1 MMKKYYLIITSLT
14 LFFGSTDFVFS
25 QNRSPRDKK
34 KPMLRQYTFSALPVA
49 DSSSDSI
56 RILSYLVVPNKVLK
70 FVKKLGSFETTYQA
84 KVTLK
89 NKKGEQVGRKS
100 WSNTLK
106 TNDYLESTSDKI
118 STIHFYEFKVPIGS
132 YIITSELFDKDS
144 NESGVINREINYKNK
159 NSDLHLF
166 KPFLIDT
173 FEGNWGLN
181 KNEIPIITNVI
192 GKNSIKP
199 TIFVSGK
206 IDTGKYS
213 IDVLINSSNKKEL
226 WNQSFE
232 IVSDNNYFFQRI
244 NIPDNIIDKGLR
256 KKIYVTLK
264 QGKSKKKESLIFGVT
279 REGFSKSISNFN
291 EAILAM
297 RYILV
302 DNEYKDMRRSKPDKQ
317 EELFLSYWKERDP
330 SPDTKENE
338 LQDEYFSRVA
348 YANSSFKGST
358 DGWRTHMGEIYI
370 KFGRPDD
377 IEEYSDP
384 FTRIYQQRWHYY
396 RINKYFDFVD
406 ESGFG
411 DFRLT
416 SPFYGGNNW

>member
-1 MMKKYYLIITSLT
+1 MKKIYLTTISFL
-14 LFFGSTDFVFS
+14 LFLGSTNYVFS
-25 QNRSPRDKK
+25 QNRTRDKK
-34 KPMLRQYTFSALPVA
+34 DQVLRQYTFAALPVA
-49 DSSSDSI
+49 DSNSDSI
-56 RILSYLVVPNKVLK
+56 RILSYIVVPNKVLK
-70 FVKKLGSFETTYQA
+70 FVKKSGSFETAYQA
-84 KVTLK
+84 KITLK
-89 NKKGEQVGRKS
+89 KKKGEQVGRKT
-100 WSNTLK
+100 WSNILK
-106 TNDYLESTSDKI
+106 TGDYLESTSDKI
-118 STIHFYEFKVPIGS
+118 STIHFYEFKVPLGN
-132 YIITSELFDKDS
+132 YIISSELFDRDS
-144 NESGVINREINYKNK
+144 NESGVINREINFNKK
-159 NSDLHLF
+159 NSDIYLF

-181 KNEIPIITNVI
+181 TDEIPIITNVI
-192 GKNSIKP
+192 GENAIKP
-199 TIFVSGK
+199 TIFISGK
-206 IDTGKYS
+206 VDTGKYN

-232 IVSDNNYFFQRI
+232 ISSDNNYFFQRI
-244 NIPDNIIDKGLR
+244 TIPSDIINKGLR
-256 KKIYVTLK
+256 KKIYVTLR
-264 QGKSKKKESLIFGVT
+264 QGKLKKKESLIFGVS
-279 REGFSKSISNFN
+279 RDGFSNTIASFN
-291 EAILAM
+291 QAILAM

-302 DNEYKDMRRSKPDKQ
+302 DDEYKMMRRSKPEKQ

-330 SPDTKENE
+330 SPETKENE

-411 DFRLT
+411 DYRLT

>member
-1 MMKKYYLIITSLT
+1 MKKIYLTTISFL
-14 LFFGSTDFVFS
+14 LFLGSTNYVFS
-25 QNRSPRDKK
+25 QNRTRDKK
-34 KPMLRQYTFSALPVA
+34 DQVLRQYTFAALPVA
-49 DSSSDSI
+49 DSNSDSI
-56 RILSYLVVPNKVLK
+56 RILSYIVVPNKVLK
-70 FVKKLGSFETTYQA
+70 FVKKSGSFETAYQA
-84 KVTLK
+84 KITLK
-89 NKKGEQVGRKS
+89 KKKGEQVGRKT
-100 WSNTLK
+100 WSNILK
-106 TNDYLESTSDKI
+106 TGDYLESTSDKI
-118 STIHFYEFKVPIGS
+118 STIHFYEFKVPLDN
-132 YIITSELFDKDS
+132 YIISSELFDRDS
-144 NESGVINREINYKNK
+144 NESGVINREINFNKK
-159 NSDLHLF
+159 NSDIYLF

-181 KNEIPIITNVI
+181 TDEIPIITNVI
-192 GKNSIKP
+192 GENAIKP
-199 TIFVSGK
+199 TIFISGK
-206 IDTGKYS
+206 VDTGKYN

-232 IVSDNNYFFQRI
+232 ISSDKNYFFQRI
-244 NIPDNIIDKGLR
+244 TIPSDIINKGLR
-256 KKIYVTLK
+256 KKIYVTLR
-264 QGKSKKKESLIFGVT
+264 QGKSKKKESLIFGVS
-279 REGFSKSISNFN
+279 RDGFSSTIASFN
-291 EAILAM
+291 QAILAM

-302 DNEYKDMRRSKPDKQ
+302 DDEYKMMRRSKPEKQ

-330 SPDTKENE
+330 SPETKENE

-411 DFRLT
+411 DYRLT

>member
-1 MMKKYYLIITSLT
+1 MNRKYLPF
-14 LFFGSTDFVFS
+14 LFPLLFALAIDFGLAQSRPSNKNNSTI
-25 QNRSPRDKK
+25 
-34 KPMLRQYTFSALPVA
+34 RQYTFAALPVVDA
-49 DSSSDSI
+49 NSDSI
-56 RILSYLVVPNKVLK
+56 KILSYLVVPNNVLK
-70 FVKKLGSFETTYQA
+70 FVKKSGFFESAYQA
-84 KVTLK
+84 KITLK
-89 NKKGEQVGRKS
+89 KKKGDQVGRKT

-106 TNDYLESTSDKI
+106 TDDYLESSSNKI
-118 STIHFYEFKVPIGS
+118 STIHFYEFKVPIDD
-132 YIITSELFDKDS
+132 YIVTSELFDRDS
-144 NESGVINREINYKNK
+144 NESGVINRELKLNRKK
-159 NSDLHLF
+159 TDVRLF

-181 KNEIPIITNVI
+181 SNEIPIVTNVI
-192 GKNSIKP
+192 GENSIKP
-199 TIFVSGK
+199 SIFLSGLVNP
-206 IDTGKYS
+206 GKYN

-226 WNQSFE
+226 WKKSFE
-232 IVSDNNYFFQRI
+232 IKSDSNHFFQRI
-244 NIPDNIIDKGLR
+244 SIPEDVINRGLR
-256 KKIYVTLK
+256 KKIYVTLRQEK
-264 QGKSKKKESLIFGVT
+264 FSKKESLVFGVS
-279 REGFSKSISNFN
+279 RDGFSSSIASFN
-291 EAILAM
+291 QAVLAM

-302 DNEYKDMRRSKPDKQ
+302 DDEYKNMRRSKPEKQ

-330 SPDTKENE
+330 SPETKENE

-411 DFRLT
+411 DYRLT

>member
-1 MMKKYYLIITSLT
+1 MKKLYIIISSLVI
-14 LFFGSTDFVFS
+14 FSVSTDSVIS
-25 QNRSPRDKK
+25 QNRSSRDKK
-34 KPMLRQYTFSALPVA
+34 KSMLRQYTFAALPVA
-49 DSSSDSI
+49 DSSSDSV
-56 RILSYLVVPNKVLK
+56 RILSYIVVPNKVLK
-70 FVKKLGSFETTYQA
+70 FVKKSGSFETAYQA

-106 TNDYLESTSDKI
+106 TDDYLESTSDKI
-118 STIHFYEFKVPIGS
+118 STIHFYEFRVPIDN
-132 YIITSELFDKDS
+132 YIITSELFDRDS
-144 NESGVINREINYKNK
+144 NESGVINREINHKNK
-159 NSDLHLF
+159 NSNIHLF

-173 FEGNWGLN
+173 FEGDWGLN
-181 KNEIPIITNVI
+181 ANEIPIITNII

-206 IDTGKYS
+206 IDTGKYN
-213 IDVLINSSNKKEL
+213 IDVLINSTNKKEL
-226 WNQSFE
+226 WNQTFE
-232 IVSDNNYFFQRI
+232 IMSNNNHFFQRI
-244 NIPDNIIDKGLR
+244 AIPDEIIDKGLR
-256 KKIYVTLK
+256 KKIYVTLR
-264 QGKSKKKESLIFGVT
+264 QGKNKKKESLVFGVT

-291 EAILAM
+291 QAILAM

-302 DNEYKDMRRSKPDKQ
+302 DDEYKNMRRSKPDKQ

-330 SPDTKENE
+330 SPETKENE

>member
-1 MMKKYYLIITSLT
+1 MNKKNLT
-14 LFFGSTDFVFS
+14 ILFTLLFTLVVDYGLAQTRPSENNNS
-25 QNRSPRDKK
+25 
-34 KPMLRQYTFSALPVA
+34 MIRQYTFAALPVV
-49 DSSSDSI
+49 DTNSDSI
-56 RILSYLVVPNKVLK
+56 RVLSYLVVPNNVLK
-70 FVKKLGSFETTYQA
+70 FVKKSGSFESAYQA
-84 KVTLK
+84 KITLK
-89 NKKGEQVGRKS
+89 KKKGDQVGRKT

-106 TNDYLESTSDKI
+106 TDDYLESTSNKI
-118 STIHFYEFKVPIGS
+118 STIHFYEFKVPIDD
-132 YIITSELFDKDS
+132 YIITSELFDRDS
-144 NESGVINREINYKNK
+144 NESGVINRELKLNRK
-159 NSDLHLF
+159 NSDIHLF

-181 KNEIPIITNVI
+181 ANEIPIVTNVI
-192 GKNSIKP
+192 GENSIKP
-199 TIFVSGK
+199 SIFLSG
-206 IDTGKYS
+206 IVNTGKYN

-226 WNQSFE
+226 WKQSFE
-232 IVSDNNYFFQRI
+232 IASDSNHFFQRI
-244 NIPDNIIDKGLR
+244 SIPEDVINRGLR
-256 KKIYVTLK
+256 KKIYVTLRQEK
-264 QGKSKKKESLIFGVT
+264 LKKKESLVFGVT
-279 REGFSKSISNFN
+279 RDGFSSSIASFN
-291 EAILAM
+291 QAVLAM

-302 DNEYKDMRRSKPDKQ
+302 DDEYKNMRRSKPEKQ

-330 SPDTKENE
+330 SPETKENE

-348 YANSSFKGST
+348 YANNSFKGST

-411 DFRLT
+411 DYRLT

>member
-1 MMKKYYLIITSLT
+1 MKKLYIIISSLVI
-14 LFFGSTDFVFS
+14 FSVSTDSVIS
-25 QNRSPRDKK
+25 QNRSSRDKK
-34 KPMLRQYTFSALPVA
+34 KSMLRQYTFAALPVA
-49 DSSSDSI
+49 DSNSDSV
-56 RILSYLVVPNKVLK
+56 RILSYIVVPNKVLK
-70 FVKKLGSFETTYQA
+70 FVKKSGSFETAYQA

-106 TNDYLESTSDKI
+106 TDDYLESTSDKI
-118 STIHFYEFKVPIGS
+118 STIHFYEFRVPIDN
-132 YIITSELFDKDS
+132 YIITSELFDRDS
-144 NESGVINREINYKNK
+144 NESGVINREINHKNK
-159 NSDLHLF
+159 NSNIHLF

-173 FEGNWGLN
+173 FEGDWGLN
-181 KNEIPIITNVI
+181 ANEIPIITNII

-206 IDTGKYS
+206 IDTGKYN
-213 IDVLINSSNKKEL
+213 IDVLINSTNKKEL
-226 WNQSFE
+226 WNQTFE
-232 IVSDNNYFFQRI
+232 IMSNNNHFFQRI
-244 NIPDNIIDKGLR
+244 VIPDEIIDKGLR
-256 KKIYVTLK
+256 KKIYVTLR
-264 QGKSKKKESLIFGVT
+264 QGKNKKKESLVFGVT

-291 EAILAM
+291 QAILAM

-302 DNEYKDMRRSKPDKQ
+302 DDEYKNMRRSKPDKQ

-330 SPDTKENE
+330 SPETKENE

>member
-1 MMKKYYLIITSLT
+1 MKKLYLIISSLII
-14 LFFGSTDFVFS
+14 FFVSTNSVFS
-25 QNRSPRDKK
+25 QNRSQRDKK
-34 KPMLRQYTFSALPVA
+34 KSMLRQYTFAALPVA
-49 DSSSDSI
+49 DSNSDSI
-56 RILSYLVVPNKVLK
+56 RILSYIVVPNKVLK
-70 FVKKLGSFETTYQA
+70 FVKNSSSFETAYQA
-84 KVTLK
+84 KITLK

-106 TNDYLESTSDKI
+106 TDDYLESTSDKI
-118 STIHFYEFKVPIGS
+118 STIHFYEFRVPIDN
-132 YIITSELFDKDS
+132 YIITSELFDRDS
-144 NESGVINREINYKNK
+144 NESGVINREIKHKNK
-159 NSDLHLF
+159 NSNFHLF

-173 FEGNWGLN
+173 FEGDWGLN
-181 KNEIPIITNVI
+181 ANEIPILTNII

-206 IDTGKYS
+206 IDTGKYN
-213 IDVLINSSNKKEL
+213 IDVLINSTNKKEL
-226 WNQSFE
+226 WKQTFE
-232 IVSDNNYFFQRI
+232 IMSNNKHFFQRI
-244 NIPDNIIDKGLR
+244 AIPDDIIDKGLR
-256 KKIYVTLK
+256 KKIYVTLR
-264 QGKSKKKESLIFGVT
+264 QGKNKKKESLIFGVT

-291 EAILAM
+291 QAILAM

-302 DNEYKDMRRSKPDKQ
+302 DDEYKNMRRSKPERQ

-330 SPDTKENE
+330 SPETKENE

>member
-1 MMKKYYLIITSLT
+1 MNRKYLPF
-14 LFFGSTDFVFS
+14 LFPLLLALAIDFGLAQSRPSNKNNSTI
-25 QNRSPRDKK
+25 
-34 KPMLRQYTFSALPVA
+34 RQYTFAALPVVDA
-49 DSSSDSI
+49 NSDSI
-56 RILSYLVVPNKVLK
+56 KILSYLVVPNNVLK
-70 FVKKLGSFETTYQA
+70 FVKKSGSFESAYQA
-84 KVTLK
+84 KITLK
-89 NKKGEQVGRKS
+89 KKKGDQVGRKT

-106 TNDYLESTSDKI
+106 TDDYLESTSNKI
-118 STIHFYEFKVPIGS
+118 STIHFYEFKVPIDD
-132 YIITSELFDKDS
+132 YIVTSELFDRDS
-144 NESGVINREINYKNK
+144 NESGVINRELKLNRKK
-159 NSDLHLF
+159 SDIRLF

-181 KNEIPIITNVI
+181 SNEIPIVTNVI
-192 GKNSIKP
+192 GENSIKP
-199 TIFVSGK
+199 SIFLSGLVSP
-206 IDTGKYS
+206 GKYN

-226 WNQSFE
+226 WKKSFE
-232 IVSDNNYFFQRI
+232 IKSDSNHFFQRI
-244 NIPDNIIDKGLR
+244 SIPEDVINRGLR
-256 KKIYVTLK
+256 KKIYVTLRQEK
-264 QGKSKKKESLIFGVT
+264 FSKKESLVFGVS
-279 REGFSKSISNFN
+279 RDGFSSSIASFN
-291 EAILAM
+291 QAVLAM

-302 DNEYKDMRRSKPDKQ
+302 DDEYKNMRRSKPEKQ

-330 SPDTKENE
+330 SPETKENE

-411 DFRLT
+411 DYRLT

>member
-1 MMKKYYLIITSLT
+1 MKKLYIIISSLVIFS
-14 LFFGSTDFVFS
+14 LSTDSVIS
-25 QNRSPRDKK
+25 QNRSSRDKK
-34 KPMLRQYTFSALPVA
+34 KSMLRQYTFAALPVA
-49 DSSSDSI
+49 DSNSDSV
-56 RILSYLVVPNKVLK
+56 RILSYIVVPNKVLK
-70 FVKKLGSFETTYQA
+70 FVKKSGSFETAYQA

-100 WSNTLK
+100 WSNILK
-106 TNDYLESTSDKI
+106 TDDYLESTSDKI
-118 STIHFYEFKVPIGS
+118 STIHFYEFKVPIDN
-132 YIITSELFDKDS
+132 YIITSELFDRDS
-144 NESGVINREINYKNK
+144 NESGVINREINHKNK
-159 NSDLHLF
+159 NSNIHLF

-173 FEGNWGLN
+173 FDGDWGLN
-181 KNEIPIITNVI
+181 ANEIPIITNII

-206 IDTGKYS
+206 IDTGKYN
-213 IDVLINSSNKKEL
+213 IDVLINSTNKKEL

-232 IVSDNNYFFQRI
+232 VTSSNNHFFQRI
-244 NIPDNIIDKGLR
+244 AIPDEIIDKGLR
-256 KKIYVTLK
+256 KKIYVTLR
-264 QGKSKKKESLIFGVT
+264 QGKNKKKESLVFGVT

-291 EAILAM
+291 QAILAM

-302 DNEYKDMRRSKPDKQ
+302 DDEYKNMRRSKPEKQ

-330 SPDTKENE
+330 SPETKENE

>member
-1 MMKKYYLIITSLT
+1 MKKIYLTTISFL
-14 LFFGSTDFVFS
+14 LFLGSTNYVFS
-25 QNRSPRDKK
+25 QNRTRDKK
-34 KPMLRQYTFSALPVA
+34 DQVLRQYTFAALPVA
-49 DSSSDSI
+49 DSNSDSI
-56 RILSYLVVPNKVLK
+56 RILSYIVVPNKVLK
-70 FVKKLGSFETTYQA
+70 FVKKSGSFETAYQA
-84 KVTLK
+84 KITLK
-89 NKKGEQVGRKS
+89 KKKGEQVGRKT
-100 WSNTLK
+100 WSNILK
-106 TNDYLESTSDKI
+106 TGDYLESTSDKI
-118 STIHFYEFKVPIGS
+118 STIHFYEFKVPLDN
-132 YIITSELFDKDS
+132 YIISSELFDRDS
-144 NESGVINREINYKNK
+144 NESGVINREINFNKK
-159 NSDLHLF
+159 NSDIYLF

-181 KNEIPIITNVI
+181 TDEIPIITNVI
-192 GKNSIKP
+192 GENAIKP
-199 TIFVSGK
+199 TIFISGK
-206 IDTGKYS
+206 VDTGKYN

-232 IVSDNNYFFQRI
+232 ISSDNNYFFQRI
-244 NIPDNIIDKGLR
+244 TIPSDIINKGLR
-256 KKIYVTLK
+256 KKIYVTLR
-264 QGKSKKKESLIFGVT
+264 QGKLKKKQSLIFGVS
-279 REGFSKSISNFN
+279 RDGFSNTIASFN
-291 EAILAM
+291 QAILAM

-302 DNEYKDMRRSKPDKQ
+302 DDEYKMMRRSKPEKQ

-330 SPDTKENE
+330 SPETKENE

-348 YANSSFKGST
+348 YANNSFKGST

-411 DFRLT
+411 DYRLT

>member
-1 MMKKYYLIITSLT
+1 MKKIYLTTISFL
-14 LFFGSTDFVFS
+14 LFLGSTNYVFS
-25 QNRSPRDKK
+25 QNRTRDKK
-34 KPMLRQYTFSALPVA
+34 DQVLRQYTFAALPVA
-49 DSSSDSI
+49 DSNSDSI
-56 RILSYLVVPNKVLK
+56 RILSYIVVPNKVLK
-70 FVKKLGSFETTYQA
+70 FVKKSGSFETAYQA
-84 KVTLK
+84 KITLK
-89 NKKGEQVGRKS
+89 KKKGEQVGRKT
-100 WSNTLK
+100 WSNILK
-106 TNDYLESTSDKI
+106 TGDYLESTSDKI
-118 STIHFYEFKVPIGS
+118 STIHFYEFKVPLDN
-132 YIITSELFDKDS
+132 YIISSELFDRDS
-144 NESGVINREINYKNK
+144 NESGVINRDISFNKK
-159 NSDLHLF
+159 NSDIYLF

-181 KNEIPIITNVI
+181 TDEIPIITNVI
-192 GKNSIKP
+192 GENAIKP
-199 TIFVSGK
+199 TIFISGK
-206 IDTGKYS
+206 VDTGKYN

-232 IVSDNNYFFQRI
+232 ISSDNNYFFQRI
-244 NIPDNIIDKGLR
+244 TIPSDIINKGLR
-256 KKIYVTLK
+256 KKIYVTLR
-264 QGKSKKKESLIFGVT
+264 QGKLKKKESLIFGVS
-279 REGFSKSISNFN
+279 RDGFSNTIASFN
-291 EAILAM
+291 QAILAM

-302 DNEYKDMRRSKPDKQ
+302 DDEYKMMRRSKPEKQ

-330 SPDTKENE
+330 SPETKENE

-411 DFRLT
+411 DYRLT

>member
-1 MMKKYYLIITSLT
+1 MKRYYLTALSFILYAGLIDCGFSQT
-14 LFFGSTDFVFS
+14 LF
-25 QNRSPRDKK
+25 RDKN
-34 KPMLRQYTFSALPVA
+34 KPMLRQYTFSVFPVA
-49 DSSSDSI
+49 DSNSDSI
-56 RILSYLVVPNKVLK
+56 RILSYLIVTNKVLK
-70 FVKKLGSFETTYQA
+70 FVKKSGSFETTYQA
-84 KVTLK
+84 KITLK
-89 NKKGEQVGRKS
+89 KNKGEQLGRKS

-106 TNDYLESTSDKI
+106 TDNYLESTSDKI
-118 STIHFYEFKVPIGS
+118 STIHFYEFKVPIDD
-132 YIITSELFDKDS
+132 YIISSELFDKDS
-144 NESGVINREINYKNK
+144 NESGVINRELKFKKK
-159 NSDLHLF
+159 NSDIYLF
-166 KPFLIDT
+166 KPFLIDS

-181 KNEIPIITNVI
+181 ANEIPIITNVI

-199 TIFVSGK
+199 TLFLSGK

-213 IDVLINSSNKKEL
+213 IDISINSSNKKEL
-226 WNQSFE
+226 WNQSFDIE
-232 IVSDNNYFFQRI
+232 SDRDHFFQRI
-244 NIPDNIIDKGLR
+244 TLPDDVINKGLR

-264 QGKSKKKESLIFGVT
+264 QKKSKKKESLIFGVT
-279 REGFSKSISNFN
+279 RDGFSNSISNFN
-291 EAILAM
+291 QAILAM

-302 DNEYKDMRRSKPDKQ
+302 DDEYKNMRRSKADKQ
-317 EELFLSYWKERDP
+317 EELFLTYWKKLDP
-330 SPDTKENE
+330 SPQTKENE

-348 YANSSFKGST
+348 YANNSFKGST

-411 DFRLT
+411 DYRLT

>member
-1 MMKKYYLIITSLT
+1 MNRKYLPF
-14 LFFGSTDFVFS
+14 LFPLLFALAIDFGLAQSRPSNKNNSTI
-25 QNRSPRDKK
+25 
-34 KPMLRQYTFSALPVA
+34 RQYTFAALPVVDA
-49 DSSSDSI
+49 NSDSI
-56 RILSYLVVPNKVLK
+56 KILSYLVVPNNVLK
-70 FVKKLGSFETTYQA
+70 FVKKSGSFESAYQA

-89 NKKGEQVGRKS
+89 KKKGDQVGRKT

-106 TNDYLESTSDKI
+106 TDDYLESTSNKI
-118 STIHFYEFKVPIGS
+118 STIHFYEFKVPIDD
-132 YIITSELFDKDS
+132 YIITSELFDRDS
-144 NESGVINREINYKNK
+144 NESGVINRELKLNRKKTDIR
-159 NSDLHLF
+159 LF

-181 KNEIPIITNVI
+181 SNEIPIVTNVI
-192 GKNSIKP
+192 GENSIKP
-199 TIFVSGK
+199 SIFLSGLVNP
-206 IDTGKYS
+206 GKYN

-226 WNQSFE
+226 WKKSFE
-232 IVSDNNYFFQRI
+232 IKSDSNHFFQRI
-244 NIPDNIIDKGLR
+244 SIPEDVINRGLR
-256 KKIYVTLK
+256 KKIYVTLRQEK
-264 QGKSKKKESLIFGVT
+264 FSKKESLVFGVS
-279 REGFSKSISNFN
+279 RDGFSSSIASFN
-291 EAILAM
+291 QAVLAM

-302 DNEYKDMRRSKPDKQ
+302 DDEYKNMRRSKPEKQ

-330 SPDTKENE
+330 SPETKENE

-348 YANSSFKGST
+348 YANSSCKGST

-411 DFRLT
+411 DYRLT
-416 SPFYGGNNW
+416 SPFYGSSNW

>member
-1 MMKKYYLIITSLT
+1 MKKLFLIISSLT
-14 LFFGSTDFVFS
+14 IFFVSTDLVKS

-34 KPMLRQYTFSALPVA
+34 KSMLRQYTFAALPVA
-49 DSSSDSI
+49 DSNSDSI
-56 RILSYLVVPNKVLK
+56 RILSYIVVPNKVLK
-70 FVKKLGSFETTYQA
+70 FVKNSSSFETAYQA
-84 KVTLK
+84 KITLK

-106 TNDYLESTSDKI
+106 TDDYLESTSDKI
-118 STIHFYEFKVPIGS
+118 STIHFYEFRVPIDN
-132 YIITSELFDKDS
+132 YIITSELFDRDS
-144 NESGVINREINYKNK
+144 NESGVINREIKHKNK
-159 NSDLHLF
+159 NSNFHLF

-173 FEGNWGLN
+173 FEGDWGLN
-181 KNEIPIITNVI
+181 ANEIPILTNII

-206 IDTGKYS
+206 IDTGKYN
-213 IDVLINSSNKKEL
+213 IDVLINSTNKKEL
-226 WNQSFE
+226 WKQTFE
-232 IVSDNNYFFQRI
+232 IMSNNKHFFQRI
-244 NIPDNIIDKGLR
+244 AIPDDIIDKGLR
-256 KKIYVTLK
+256 KKIYVTLR
-264 QGKSKKKESLIFGVT
+264 QGKNKKKESLIFGVT

-291 EAILAM
+291 QAILAM

-302 DNEYKDMRRSKPDKQ
+302 DDEYKNMRRSKPERQ

-330 SPDTKENE
+330 SPETKENE

>member
-1 MMKKYYLIITSLT
+1 MKKLYLIISSLII
-14 LFFGSTDFVFS
+14 FIVFTDIVIS

-34 KPMLRQYTFSALPVA
+34 KSMLRQYTFAALPVA
-49 DSSSDSI
+49 DSNSDSI
-56 RILSYLVVPNKVLK
+56 RILSYIVVPNKVLK
-70 FVKKLGSFETTYQA
+70 FVKNSGSFETAYQA
-84 KVTLK
+84 KITLK
-89 NKKGEQVGRKS
+89 NKKGEQVDRKS

-106 TNDYLESTSDKI
+106 TDDYLESTSDKI
-118 STIHFYEFKVPIGS
+118 STIHFYEFRVPIDN
-132 YIITSELFDKDS
+132 YIITSELFDRDS
-144 NESGVINREINYKNK
+144 NESGVINREIKHKNK
-159 NSDLHLF
+159 NSNFHLF

-173 FEGNWGLN
+173 FEGDWGLN
-181 KNEIPIITNVI
+181 ANEIPILTNII

-206 IDTGKYS
+206 IDTGKYN
-213 IDVLINSSNKKEL
+213 IDVLINSTNKKEL
-226 WNQSFE
+226 WKQTFE
-232 IVSDNNYFFQRI
+232 IMSNNKHFFQRI
-244 NIPDNIIDKGLR
+244 AIPDDIIDKGLR
-256 KKIYVTLK
+256 KKIYVTLR
-264 QGKSKKKESLIFGVT
+264 QGKNKKKESLIFGVT

-291 EAILAM
+291 QAILAM

-302 DNEYKDMRRSKPDKQ
+302 DDEYKNMRRSKPERQ

-330 SPDTKENE
+330 SPETKENE

>member
-1 MMKKYYLIITSLT
+1 MKKIYLTTISFL
-14 LFFGSTDFVFS
+14 LFLGSTNYVFS
-25 QNRSPRDKK
+25 QNRTRDKK
-34 KPMLRQYTFSALPVA
+34 DQVLRQYTFAALPVA
-49 DSSSDSI
+49 DSNSDSI
-56 RILSYLVVPNKVLK
+56 RILSYIVVPNKVLK
-70 FVKKLGSFETTYQA
+70 FVKKSGSFETAYQA
-84 KVTLK
+84 KITLK
-89 NKKGEQVGRKS
+89 KKKGEQVGRKT
-100 WSNTLK
+100 WSNILK
-106 TNDYLESTSDKI
+106 TGDYLESTSDKI
-118 STIHFYEFKVPIGS
+118 STIHFYEFKVPLDN
-132 YIITSELFDKDS
+132 YIISSELFDRDS
-144 NESGVINREINYKNK
+144 NESGVINREINFNKK
-159 NSDLHLF
+159 NSDIYLF

-181 KNEIPIITNVI
+181 TDEIPIITNVI
-192 GKNSIKP
+192 GENAIKP
-199 TIFVSGK
+199 TIFISGK
-206 IDTGKYS
+206 VDTGKYN

-232 IVSDNNYFFQRI
+232 ISSDNNYFFQRI
-244 NIPDNIIDKGLR
+244 TIPSDIINKGLR
-256 KKIYVTLK
+256 KKIYVTLR
-264 QGKSKKKESLIFGVT
+264 QGKLKKKESLIFGVS
-279 REGFSKSISNFN
+279 RDGFSNTIASFN
-291 EAILAM
+291 QAILAM

-302 DNEYKDMRRSKPDKQ
+302 DDEYKMMRRSKPEKQ

-330 SPDTKENE
+330 SPETKENE

-411 DFRLT
+411 DYRLT